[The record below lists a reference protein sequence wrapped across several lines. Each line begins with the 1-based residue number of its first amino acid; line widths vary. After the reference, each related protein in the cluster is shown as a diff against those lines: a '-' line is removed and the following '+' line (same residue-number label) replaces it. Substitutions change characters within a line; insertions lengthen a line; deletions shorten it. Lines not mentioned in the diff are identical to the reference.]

1 MFYHNITNNN
11 NSLSV
16 CAIDMFFSAEI
27 NKTKIKNNFYTY
39 STEILSTNAQWT
51 KSSYGKFDNAIELSS
66 LKKKQI

>member
-1 MFYHNITNNN
+1 M
-11 NSLSV
+11 

-51 KSSYGKFDNAIELSS
+51 KSSYGKFDNAIELPS
-66 LKKKQI
+66 LKKQI